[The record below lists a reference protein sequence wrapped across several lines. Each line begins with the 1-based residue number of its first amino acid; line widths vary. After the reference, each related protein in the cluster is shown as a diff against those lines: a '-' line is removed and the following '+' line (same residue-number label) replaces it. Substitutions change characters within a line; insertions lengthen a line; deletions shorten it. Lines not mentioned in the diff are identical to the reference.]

1 MRGPRESLW
10 KERAPMATTEK
21 KRVPKKLN
29 PLRVVIAEEAPAAR
43 AYEPIEVLHPY
54 TRQEAVEEAQRC
66 LYCAKPWC
74 VEACPLGQDCREYV
88 MKIGEG
94 DFDGAAALILRDN
107 PLASTLARVCYHYCE
122 DSCVVAKKGAPVA
135 VRHLKRAALEFGDSR
150 KPYAREAPKAG
161 RVAVVGAGP
170 AGLMVAWQLARK
182 GYAVTVY
189 EAKDILGGLVTLTIP
204 PYRLPREAFEEDVER
219 MRDLGIQFET
229 NVRLGKDVT
238 LEDLR
243 KRYDAVFLGI
253 GTHKPQTVQVP
264 GMDLAGVF
272 VALPLLED
280 AMRGRQVRIGERVA
294 VIGGGDVAMDSA
306 RMALRLGANEVTVVY
321 RRSRAEM
328 PASPEEAAEA
338 EAEGV
343 RFEFLVAPLR
353 IEGEGGRVRR
363 LVCQRMELGPPDE
376 SGRRRPV
383 PIPGSEYAMSVDA
396 VVLAIGQVADITG
409 IPNAQEFGIAVD
421 KEGIVAGLDPSGRTK
436 LEDVFVGGGTSV
448 VHALA
453 AGKRAAAVIEERLMA
468 IGKA

>member
-161 RVAVVGAGP
+161 RGAGQRP
-170 AGLMVAWQLARK
+170 AW
-182 GYAVTVY
+182 AVS
-189 EAKDILGGLVTLTIP
+189 P
-204 PYRLPREAFEEDVER
+204 PPPPRR
-219 MRDLGIQFET
+219 TGS
-229 NVRLGKDVT
+229 
-238 LEDLR
+238 
-243 KRYDAVFLGI
+243 
-253 GTHKPQTVQVP
+253 
-264 GMDLAGVF
+264 
-272 VALPLLED
+272 
-280 AMRGRQVRIGERVA
+280 RG
-294 VIGGGDVAMDSA
+294 
-306 RMALRLGANEVTVVY
+306 
-321 RRSRAEM
+321 RRSRRTWSGCGTSGSSSRRTCGSGRA
-328 PASPEEAAEA
+328 ASPKTS
-338 EAEGV
+338 GS
-343 RFEFLVAPLR
+343 
-353 IEGEGGRVRR
+353 GTTGGSW
-363 LVCQRMELGPPDE
+363 G
-376 SGRRRPV
+376 
-383 PIPGSEYAMSVDA
+383 
-396 VVLAIGQVADITG
+396 
-409 IPNAQEFGIAVD
+409 
-421 KEGIVAGLDPSGRTK
+421 AG
-436 LEDVFVGGGTSV
+436 
-448 VHALA
+448 
-453 AGKRAAAVIEERLMA
+453 
-468 IGKA
+468 

>member
-170 AGLMVAWQLARK
+170 AGLMGAWRLARQGGAGGAPGGWVVAWQRGRRGSA
-182 GYAVTVY
+182 ATVY
-189 EAKDILGGLVTLTIP
+189 EAKDTRGGLVPLTTP
-204 PYRLPREAFEEDVER
+204 PYRLPREAF
-219 MRDLGIQFET
+219 
-229 NVRLGKDVT
+229 
-238 LEDLR
+238 
-243 KRYDAVFLGI
+243 
-253 GTHKPQTVQVP
+253 
-264 GMDLAGVF
+264 
-272 VALPLLED
+272 
-280 AMRGRQVRIGERVA
+280 
-294 VIGGGDVAMDSA
+294 
-306 RMALRLGANEVTVVY
+306 
-321 RRSRAEM
+321 
-328 PASPEEAAEA
+328 
-338 EAEGV
+338 
-343 RFEFLVAPLR
+343 
-353 IEGEGGRVRR
+353 
-363 LVCQRMELGPPDE
+363 
-376 SGRRRPV
+376 
-383 PIPGSEYAMSVDA
+383 
-396 VVLAIGQVADITG
+396 
-409 IPNAQEFGIAVD
+409 
-421 KEGIVAGLDPSGRTK
+421 
-436 LEDVFVGGGTSV
+436 
-448 VHALA
+448 
-453 AGKRAAAVIEERLMA
+453 
-468 IGKA
+468 